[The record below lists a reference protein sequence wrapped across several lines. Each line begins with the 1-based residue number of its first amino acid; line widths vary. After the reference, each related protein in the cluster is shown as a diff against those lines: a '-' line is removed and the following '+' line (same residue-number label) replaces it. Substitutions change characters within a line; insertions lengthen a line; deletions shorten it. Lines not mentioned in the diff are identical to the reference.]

1 MKKFFIQE
9 TIVLWLTYSNFVVVI
24 LKSFS
29 NSFVMI
35 ASLIF
40 LGSKRAGTQIQT
52 KCFDKLTLKFS
63 AFIRAFIALKEALRL
78 LNISG
83 SIV

>member
-1 MKKFFIQE
+1 
-9 TIVLWLTYSNFVVVI
+9 
-24 LKSFS
+24 
-29 NSFVMI
+29 MI
-35 ASLIF
+35 RSLVF
-40 LGSKRAGTQIQT
+40 QGLKRAGTQIQT
-52 KCFDKLTLKFS
+52 KRFDKLTLKFS